1 MRTLLCFAVLLAVLA
16 AQADARYR
24 YVRQAEEEEAPKAE
38 VEAPAAEE
46 GSGLDESVAADQPA
60 NEIKLEENEKEE
72 VAVDPVPE
80 PEHKPIE
87 TIKDENLDKCQKC
100 LKPTFKHKHRNFCK
114 KCFNLKVIDP
124 KEAEE
129 LIDAIQCKK
138 CQKPKYK
145 ARHGEFC
152 SKECIIEVFE
162 DKEKPAKE
170 DMKDMDVEEDEDM
183 QSAGGK
189 NKDEEEE
196 EKDMDEEMTEDADE
210 DVIEEYEIMEENEE
224 MKDKPKK
231 KKHQH
236 HHHEHKKHVK
246 KNEKK
251 KKIKFATSNMVETET
266 VEEQEEVVDT
276 KAVVAEVEVDATKP
290 KLGFLGEIFKAIVKH
305 NTWRSA

>member
-1 MRTLLCFAVLLAVLA
+1 
-16 AQADARYR
+16 
-24 YVRQAEEEEAPKAE
+24 
-38 VEAPAAEE
+38 
-46 GSGLDESVAADQPA
+46 
-60 NEIKLEENEKEE
+60 
-72 VAVDPVPE
+72 
-80 PEHKPIE
+80 
-87 TIKDENLDKCQKC
+87 
-100 LKPTFKHKHRNFCK
+100 
-114 KCFNLKVIDP
+114 
-124 KEAEE
+124 
-129 LIDAIQCKK
+129 
-138 CQKPKYK
+138 
-145 ARHGEFC
+145 
-152 SKECIIEVFE
+152 
-162 DKEKPAKE
+162 
-170 DMKDMDVEEDEDM
+170 
-183 QSAGGK
+183 
-189 NKDEEEE
+189 
-196 EKDMDEEMTEDADE
+196 MDEEMTEDADE